1 MCHVTVPSLRR
12 FPTLNERTENIA
24 KNNEFYSI
32 LSAIKRCFSRSPV
45 HNSVRRAALDP
56 SSSGPRG
63 GKRYI
68 CSVCG
73 QSYGVKEIQV
83 DHKDPIVPVGT
94 LSKDMSWDNIIRR
107 TFCAPENLQVLCSDC
122 HKAKSKIE
130 CSDRTRIKKEKK
142 NMDVTT

>member
-1 MCHVTVPSLRR
+1 MSHYS
-12 FPTLNERTENIA
+12 
-24 KNNEFYSI
+24 EFYSI

-56 SSSGPRG
+56 SSSAPRG

-94 LSKDMSWDNIIRR
+94 LSKDMSWDY
-107 TFCAPENLQVLCSDC
+107 
-122 HKAKSKIE
+122 
-130 CSDRTRIKKEKK
+130 
-142 NMDVTT
+142 